1 MPAVKLLLDT
11 HALIWWLTDNP
22 KLSRMARQALAA
34 PLNAIYVSSCSA
46 YEIAYKH
53 QLGKLAFPLLFP
65 LVDLIRRAR
74 LAPLPITVAHAEAAG
89 RLPGPHRDP
98 WDRLLIA
105 QARVEALT
113 IVTLDPVF
121 AGYGVQTLW

>member
-1 MPAVKLLLDT
+1 MRLLLDT

-22 KLSRMARQALAA
+22 KLSNTARQALAA
-34 PLNAIYVSSCSA
+34 PSNAAYVSSCSG

-53 QLGKLAFPLLFP
+53 QLGKLAFPLPFP
-65 LVDLIRRAR
+65 LVDLVRRAR
-74 LAPLPITVAHAEAAG
+74 FAPLPITVEHAEAAG

-113 IVTLDPVF
+113 LVTLDPVF